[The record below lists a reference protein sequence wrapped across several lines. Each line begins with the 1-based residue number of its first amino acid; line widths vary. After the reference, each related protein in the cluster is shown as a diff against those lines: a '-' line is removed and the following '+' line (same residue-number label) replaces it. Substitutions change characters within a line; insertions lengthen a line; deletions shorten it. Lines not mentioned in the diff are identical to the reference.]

1 MKPATVTP
9 RAPEWVILARSLL
22 GSEAVRRFRN
32 DPRSF
37 IGKVRERWPWAAA
50 SAAVSLLGGVLAVLW
65 LANFSVPEVAPQA
78 QSSRVLAADGRLIAT
93 LHGEE
98 DRTVVDLNDIS
109 EHLRS
114 AVLIAEDREFFQHKG
129 MSYKGIVRAAFTN
142 FAGGG
147 IRQGGSTITQQYVR
161 NVFPSIGRE
170 RTLTRKVKEAFL
182 AIQIEQEL
190 GKDQIMEGYLNTVY
204 FGRGAY
210 GAEAAARTYFK
221 VPSADLT
228 VGQAAYLAGVI
239 RAPELFQI
247 DENPRDA
254 TNLRNQVIDSMVEAG
269 TITEPQGR
277 TAKKEV
283 LAEQFKPGVSVEVES
298 ARAGY
303 FLEYVRRNL
312 GSEFGLTDA
321 QILRGGLTISTTLD
335 LDMQTAAED
344 AVRAVVNQP
353 DDPEA
358 ALVAMGPQGEIKAM
372 VGGRDVDSIARSRGF
387 NFAADGARTG
397 GGRQAGSAFK
407 PFALAAFLSS
417 GKSLESTFSGASP
430 TEITSGR
437 CRNKDGSPWKVSN
450 FENAS
455 FGSLNVTGAT
465 TSSVNTVYAEMMNRV
480 VTPSKFIET
489 AGRAG
494 IEIPKSDAGCAL
506 ALGTT
511 DVTPLEMA
519 RAYTTF
525 AQRGNRPDPISVVK
539 ITQPNDKVLVEAAPK
554 VEPAIERNVAD
565 TINFVLEQNV
575 RYGTGT
581 GAKIGRP
588 AAGKTGTTQNHAN
601 AWFAGYTPNL
611 TAVVWMGYAPGED
624 GSIKEMTDVRGTE
637 VTGGSLPATIWR
649 RFMTTAVKGT
659 PSADFNKP
667 KLEGVVTNYGGG
679 QPTATLAEAP
689 KPEEPE
695 PTGPVE
701 LAAAGESTQEESNPP
716 ANRDLIADAPPA
728 PQPQPPPAPRPAVP
742 DQRKPDPPPSEEKF
756 GPCFPFCE
764 VGG

>member
-1 MKPATVTP
+1 MEPLTVTP
-9 RAPEWVILARSLL
+9 RAQEWVTLARSLL
-22 GSEAVRRFRN
+22 GSELVHSFRS

-37 IGKVRERWPWAAA
+37 IKQMPQRWPWAVA
-50 SAAVSLLGGVLAVLW
+50 SAAMSVLGALLAVLW
-65 LANFSVPEVAPQA
+65 LANFSVPDAAPQA

-98 DRTVVDLNDIS
+98 DRTVVDLQDIS

-114 AVLIAEDREFFQHKG
+114 GVLLAEDREFFQHKG
-129 MSYKGIVRAAFTN
+129 MSYKGIARAAFTN
-142 FAGGG
+142 LAGGG

-182 AIQIEQEL
+182 AIQVEQEL
-190 GKDQIMEGYLNTVY
+190 SKNEIMESYLNTVY

-210 GAEAAARTYFK
+210 GAQAAARTYFK
-221 VPSADLT
+221 VPAADLT
-228 VGQAAYLAGVI
+228 AGQAAYLAGVI
-239 RAPELFQI
+239 RAPELYQI
-247 DENPRDA
+247 DENPKDA
-254 TNLRNQVIDSMVEAG
+254 THLRNQVIDSMVEAE
-269 TITEPQGR
+269 TITEGQGR
-277 TAKKEV
+277 AAKKEK
-283 LAEQFKPGVSVEVES
+283 LADQFKPGVSVEVES
-298 ARAGY
+298 PRAGY

-312 GSEFGLTDA
+312 RSEFGLTDA

-335 LDMQTAAED
+335 LNMQTAAED
-344 AVRAVVNQP
+344 AVREVLNQP

-372 VGGRDVDSIARSRGF
+372 VGGRDVDSISRSRGF
-387 NFAADGARTG
+387 NFAADGGKTG

-430 TEITSGR
+430 AEITSGR
-437 CRNKDGSPWKVSN
+437 CRNKDGTPWKVSN

-465 TSSVNTVYAEMMNRV
+465 LNSVNTVYAEMMNRA
-480 VTPSKFIET
+480 VTPTKFIET

-494 IEIPKSDAGCAL
+494 IEIPKSDSGCAL

-511 DVTPLEMA
+511 DVTPLEVA

-539 ITQPNDKVLVEAAPK
+539 ITEPNGNLLVEATPK

-565 TINFVLEQNV
+565 TVNFVLEQNV

-588 AAGKTGTTQNHAN
+588 AAGKTGTTQNYAN

-637 VTGGSLPATIWR
+637 VTGGSLPAAIWR
-649 RFMTTAVKGT
+649 RFMTAALKGA
-659 PSADFNKP
+659 PSPSFKKP

-679 QPTATLAEAP
+679 EPTAKLAEAP
-689 KPEEPE
+689 ESPE
-695 PTGPVE
+695 PKPTAPVE
-701 LAAAGESTQEESNPP
+701 PAAEPPGEGDAQGQSPPDGEPGTDTPP
-716 ANRDLIADAPPA
+716 AA
-728 PQPQPPPAPRPAVP
+728 PPPAARALNPDKTKPA
-742 DQRKPDPPPSEEKF
+742 PSPSPETF
-756 GPCFPFCE
+756 GSCFPFCE
-764 VGG
+764 IGP

>member
-1 MKPATVTP
+1 MNTAMKTPAATP
-9 RAPEWVILARSLL
+9 RAHEWSTFVRSML
-22 GSEAVRRFRN
+22 GSEAVRTFRS

-37 IGKVRERWPWAAA
+37 AKQVRQRWPWAVL
-50 SAAVSLLGGVLAVLW
+50 SAAISVIGAVMAVVW
-65 LANFSVPEVAPQA
+65 LANFDVPVAAPQA

-98 DRTVVDLNDIS
+98 DRTVVGLQDIS
-109 EHLRS
+109 RHLRS
-114 AVLIAEDREFFQHKG
+114 GVLLAEDREFFSHKG
-129 MSYKGIVRAAFTN
+129 MSYKGIARAAFTN
-142 FAGGG
+142 LAGGG

-161 NVFPSIGRE
+161 NVFPSVGRE

-190 GKDQIMEGYLNTVY
+190 TKDEIMLGYLNTVY

-221 VPSADLT
+221 VPAADLT
-228 VGQAAYLAGVI
+228 AGQAAYLAGVI

-247 DENPRDA
+247 DENPSDA
-254 TNLRNQVIDSMVEAG
+254 IDLRNQVIDAMVKANTISEAEG
-269 TITEPQGR
+269 AA
-277 TAKKEV
+277 AKKEV

-312 GSEFGLTDA
+312 SSQFGLTDA

-335 LDMQTAAED
+335 LDMQTAAES
-344 AVRAVVNQP
+344 AVRNVLNQP

-358 ALVAMGPQGEIKAM
+358 ALVAMGPKGEIRAM
-372 VGGRDVDSIARSRGF
+372 VGGRDVESIERSRGF
-387 NFAADGARTG
+387 NFAADGGRNG

-430 TEITSGR
+430 AEITSGR
-437 CRNKDGSPWKVSN
+437 CRNKDGTPWKVSN

-455 FGSLNVTGAT
+455 FGSLNLTGAT
-465 TSSVNTVYAEMMNRV
+465 LSSVNTVYAEMMNRV
-480 VTPSKFIET
+480 VTPAKFIET
-489 AGRAG
+489 AGRTG
-494 IEIPKSDAGCAL
+494 IEIPKTDSGCAL

-525 AQRGNRPDPISVVK
+525 AQRGNRPEPISVVK
-539 ITQPNDKVLVEAAPK
+539 ITEPNGKVLVENAPK

-565 TINFVLEQNV
+565 TINYVLEQNI
-575 RYGTGT
+575 RSGTGT

-601 AWFAGYTPNL
+601 AWFAGYTPTL

-624 GSIKEMTDVRGTE
+624 GSIKEMTDVHGTE
-637 VTGGSLPATIWR
+637 VTGGSLPAAIWR
-649 RFMTTAVKGT
+649 RFMTDALKGT
-659 PSADFNKP
+659 PSANFNKP
-667 KLEGVVTNYGGG
+667 KLEGVVMNYGGG
-679 QPTATLAEAP
+679 EPTAKLAEASKSP
-689 KPEEPE
+689 GPSPTAPGEPA
-695 PTGPVE
+695 T
-701 LAAAGESTQEESNPP
+701 ADESTESKPP
-716 ANRDLIADAPPA
+716 PNGEPGADTPPVAPS
-728 PQPQPPPAPRPAVP
+728 PAPRQPNPLQKTPA
-742 DQRKPDPPPSEEKF
+742 PSPGPGTF
-756 GPCFPFCE
+756 DPCFPFCE
-764 VGG
+764 TGS